1 MNNNQNYSHFAV
13 NKVTGKIVNGW
24 DYSDIDNTELN
35 QFKRDYF
42 FIDLSDY
49 GLDPK
54 CYKIIGVKTLQRQGI
69 DPSDNA
75 NWANA

>member
-49 GLDPK
+49 GLTPK
-54 CYKIIGVKTLQRQGI
+54 NYKILGVNSLLRQGI
-69 DPSDNA
+69 DPSNNA